1 MPRAKSLHS
10 RMNVLETTP
19 LRNPTG
25 KWMLTCVPFYGL
37 VLMPVVGG
45 CLLLEELLLLCFGGR
60 IKRDWEVLLH
70 LIVWLP
76 ELPRQNMIL
85 ENEKWCQFS
94 QHTLAYRKLNLIKMG
109 YVLTCVVEFVL
120 AKMCYGVFWSW
131 HASIFS
137 MFTWYLTVAP
147 QP

>member
-1 MPRAKSLHS
+1 
-10 RMNVLETTP
+10 
-19 LRNPTG
+19 
-25 KWMLTCVPFYGL
+25 
-37 VLMPVVGG
+37 MPVVGG

-120 AKMCYGVFWSW
+120 AKMCYGGF
-131 HASIFS
+131 
-137 MFTWYLTVAP
+137 
-147 QP
+147 